1 MEPDAWWDRRMGM
14 RMTAGRTTLVLA
26 TVGLALAVAGCGGGT
41 TDAGGGTG
49 DPTGAATDPLDD
61 TATEDGMTEVPDP
74 LEPPA
79 SGAAVPDMPSAPA
92 GADLTVVLTSGGVE
106 QPPITLTCDWAAG
119 TAGGSHP
126 EADQACTDLLAA
138 VRGGN
143 PFLPV
148 PPDAMCTQV
157 FGGEAAARVGG
168 TIVGEDGASVDVTAD
183 YSLTN
188 GCEIDRWETMGAV
201 LAPFRDGATS

>member
-1 MEPDAWWDRRMGM
+1 MGM
-14 RMTAGRTTLVLA
+14 RMRAGRTTLTLW
-26 TVGLALAVAGCGGGT
+26 TVGLALAVAGCGQGA
-41 TDAGGGTG
+41 TDAGGGTST
-49 DPTGAATDPLDD
+49 PTGTPTDE
-61 TATEDGMTEVPDP
+61 ATEDQMPGTTEVPDP

-79 SGAAVPDMPSAPA
+79 GGAAVPDMPSAPA
-92 GADLTVVLTSGGVE
+92 GAELTVVLTTGGVE
-106 QPPITLTCDWAAG
+106 QPPVTLTCDWSAG

-126 EADQACTDLLAA
+126 EPDQACTDLLAA

-157 FGGEAAARVGG
+157 FGGEAAATVSGA
-168 TIVGEDGASVDVTAD
+168 ILAEDGGPVDVTAD
-183 YSLTN
+183 YSLTD